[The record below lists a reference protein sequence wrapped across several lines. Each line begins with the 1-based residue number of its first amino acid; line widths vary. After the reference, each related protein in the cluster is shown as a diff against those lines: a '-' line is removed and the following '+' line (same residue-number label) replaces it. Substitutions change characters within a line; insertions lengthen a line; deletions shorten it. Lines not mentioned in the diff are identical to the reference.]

1 MTQLDEKDLK
11 VIRLD
16 NGEILFSKVLVTDKS
31 KDNGYLELHW
41 PMKVLV
47 KHDDETRQT
56 QLALLKW
63 LPFTD
68 TTSVPLAARCI
79 MSVSNLGEEYK
90 LVTIKS
96 KYPVFVISKAATKE
110 FKDPIIYSS
119 HPDVSAMANR
129 YQLSGSAH
137 DHENNFRKS
146 APLDRI
152 QKIIFYSYV

>member
-1 MTQLDEKDLK
+1 MAELDNENLK

-41 PMKVLV
+41 PMKVLM
-47 KHDDETRQT
+47 KFDAEEKST

-79 MSVSNLGEEYK
+79 MSVSQLGEQYQEFYLSSVREDNTNTQDQELNK
-90 LVTIKS
+90 MS
-96 KYPVFVISKAATKE
+96 KILADFEP
-110 FKDPIIYSS
+110 
-119 HPDVSAMANR
+119 
-129 YQLSGSAH
+129 SGFM
-137 DHENNFRKS
+137 N
-146 APLDRI
+146 
-152 QKIIFYSYV
+152 

>member
-1 MTQLDEKDLK
+1 MVELDNENLK

-41 PMKVLV
+41 PMKVLM
-47 KHDDETRQT
+47 KFDGEQKST

-79 MSVSNLGEEYK
+79 MSVSDLGEEYK
-90 LVTIKS
+90 NFYLSSVREDTTNTQDQELNKMS
-96 KYPVFVISKAATKE
+96 KILAE
-110 FKDPIIYSS
+110 FEPGEF
-119 HPDVSAMANR
+119 MN
-129 YQLSGSAH
+129 
-137 DHENNFRKS
+137 
-146 APLDRI
+146 
-152 QKIIFYSYV
+152 